1 MVQGIG
7 LLISAA
13 ALIAT
18 LAFGMSEAWW
28 LLGPV
33 ALGLLWA
40 GVVTLR
46 DRRTKEP
53 KAPDEVRADALA
65 RDCLKKRAE
74 LELHEY
80 ETFVGHLERAQ
91 QAIALVAQRP
101 ELERRVGS
109 GRERLEQARRNVA
122 EATQQGQTSLHQVG
136 ELLHGMPVRP
146 ERLADPRQDLLTEL
160 SELRTALRELARLSG
175 ERDAVS
181 RRARERE
188 ARGAKLA
195 EGMNL
200 KLSGSA
206 MEAVPLWFD
215 TLQRALGMRRRADE
229 AQAAL
234 PALRETGTEIERK
247 LRTARTELEAFEAR
261 LAALDPDSASVEVG
275 VRWLLQARAWN
286 READDV
292 ERQLHARF
300 PDWSE
305 RADEAR
311 AAAAAGEPLDL
322 DTEQRMQLSQ
332 QIQQLAQ
339 GLAQLNAERDGLRQ
353 ERDRLASRRSL
364 GDIDGALA
372 ALQEEGDRIAR
383 RRDRLSLVANILR
396 EADARWRD
404 RCQPPVLRAAS
415 EYLRGITDGA
425 WDRLHAEPHDG
436 GSRLFATM
444 QPSGRQVA
452 VASPLSRAL
461 RRQIHLALRL
471 AIAEQLDKDEPL
483 PLVLDDVLID
493 WDAARSGRG
502 VGVLAG
508 IAERRQVILITGNS
522 ELAESLRGQAGA
534 HVLALP
540 APPVHPPVHDRRQPA
555 AADVPAV
562 AEPVPEHEP
571 HPA

>member
-1 MVQGIG
+1 
-7 LLISAA
+7 
-13 ALIAT
+13 
-18 LAFGMSEAWW
+18 
-28 LLGPV
+28 
-33 ALGLLWA
+33 
-40 GVVTLR
+40 
-46 DRRTKEP
+46 
-53 KAPDEVRADALA
+53 
-65 RDCLKKRAE
+65 
-74 LELHEY
+74 
-80 ETFVGHLERAQ
+80 
-91 QAIALVAQRP
+91 
-101 ELERRVGS
+101 
-109 GRERLEQARRNVA
+109 
-122 EATQQGQTSLHQVG
+122 
-136 ELLHGMPVRP
+136 
-146 ERLADPRQDLLTEL
+146 
-160 SELRTALRELARLSG
+160 
-175 ERDAVS
+175 
-181 RRARERE
+181 
-188 ARGAKLA
+188 
-195 EGMNL
+195 
-200 KLSGSA
+200 
-206 MEAVPLWFD
+206 
-215 TLQRALGMRRRADE
+215 
-229 AQAAL
+229 
-234 PALRETGTEIERK
+234 
-247 LRTARTELEAFEAR
+247 
-261 LAALDPDSASVEVG
+261 
-275 VRWLLQARAWN
+275 
-286 READDV
+286 
-292 ERQLHARF
+292 
-300 PDWSE
+300 
-305 RADEAR
+305 
-311 AAAAAGEPLDL
+311 
-322 DTEQRMQLSQ
+322 
-332 QIQQLAQ
+332 
-339 GLAQLNAERDGLRQ
+339 
-353 ERDRLASRRSL
+353 
-364 GDIDGALA
+364 
-372 ALQEEGDRIAR
+372 
-383 RRDRLSLVANILR
+383 VANILR